1 MRDFM
6 AEESPCFALGLVEE
20 RKQTCGVVALRP
32 AEVIPPEISGLG
44 FNFGHAL
51 LGTTEFEVIQFVFH
65 FYGFETYNMLVNPNN
80 RLVKK
85 VLMRMV
91 ESGDYFFFAI
101 SPNQSV
107 TAFRSEIG
115 QKNVAGLSTN
125 LRQIQGSTTTDGQY
139 QRALAQFR
147 RRPDPPGQVLNWVC
161 RDNLSYLD
169 LTQNRLENG
178 SGLMRS
184 PTSPAMQSVYVLRSP
199 QLVLRT
205 LELLAAGLR
214 KSPEE
219 CPRRWPLNYLDT
231 DIPLWMACLNHEIQR
246 Q

>member
-1 MRDFM
+1 MGNCALTTLKAMTQRGNDMSNICRFVPKLTMNGQFMRDFM

-20 RKQTCGVVALRP
+20 RKQACGFLALRP

-65 FYGFETYNMLVNPNN
+65 FYGFETYNMLINPNN
-80 RLVKK
+80 GLVKK

-115 QKNVAGLSTN
+115 QKNLAGLNTN

-139 QRALAQFR
+139 RVAIA
-147 RRPDPPGQVLNWVC
+147 
-161 RDNLSYLD
+161 
-169 LTQNRLENG
+169 NRTIME
-178 SGLMRS
+178 RV
-184 PTSPAMQSVYVLRSP
+184 P
-199 QLVLRT
+199 
-205 LELLAAGLR
+205 
-214 KSPEE
+214 
-219 CPRRWPLNYLDT
+219 
-231 DIPLWMACLNHEIQR
+231 
-246 Q
+246 

>member
-1 MRDFM
+1 MGRQQAWCQEARIGGVWTVCRSGIDGQLCSDHPKAMTQRGDDVNNICRFLPKLTVNGQFMRDFM

-20 RKQTCGVVALRP
+20 RKQPCGFLALRP

-115 QKNVAGLSTN
+115 QKNLAGLSTN
-125 LRQIQGSTTTDGQY
+125 LRQIQGSTTTDAQY

-169 LTQNRLENG
+169 LTQNRLE
-178 SGLMRS
+178 MD
-184 PTSPAMQSVYVLRSP
+184 P
-199 QLVLRT
+199 
-205 LELLAAGLR
+205 
-214 KSPEE
+214 
-219 CPRRWPLNYLDT
+219 D
-231 DIPLWMACLNHEIQR
+231 
-246 Q
+246 

>member
-1 MRDFM
+1 MTQRRDDASNICRFLPKLTVNGQFMRDFM

-20 RKQTCGVVALRP
+20 RKQPCGFLALRP

-115 QKNVAGLSTN
+115 QKNLAGLSTN
-125 LRQIQGSTTTDGQY
+125 LRQIQGSTTTDAQY

-147 RRPDPPGQVLNWVC
+147 RRPDPPGQVLDWVC

-169 LTQNRLENG
+169 LTQNRLE
-178 SGLMRS
+178 MD
-184 PTSPAMQSVYVLRSP
+184 P
-199 QLVLRT
+199 
-205 LELLAAGLR
+205 
-214 KSPEE
+214 
-219 CPRRWPLNYLDT
+219 D
-231 DIPLWMACLNHEIQR
+231 
-246 Q
+246 

>member
-1 MRDFM
+1 MTQRGNDVSNMCRFVPKLTVNGQFMRDFM

-20 RKQTCGVVALRP
+20 RKQLCGFLALRP
-32 AEVIPPEISGLG
+32 AKVIPPEISGLG

-65 FYGFETYNMLVNPNN
+65 FNGFETYNMLVNPNN

-115 QKNVAGLSTN
+115 QKNVAGLSA
-125 LRQIQGSTTTDGQY
+125 R
-139 QRALAQFR
+139 
-147 RRPDPPGQVLNWVC
+147 
-161 RDNLSYLD
+161 
-169 LTQNRLENG
+169 NG
-178 SGLMRS
+178 SAGSESILASCEPLSRCRPRGGEGGVGKRS
-184 PTSPAMQSVYVLRSP
+184 GHRQVA
-199 QLVLRT
+199 T
-205 LELLAAGLR
+205 LTFAINAQAVPNGDSKG
-214 KSPEE
+214 KS
-219 CPRRWPLNYLDT
+219 
-231 DIPLWMACLNHEIQR
+231 AS
-246 Q
+246 

>member
-1 MRDFM
+1 M
-6 AEESPCFALGLVEE
+6 PFAISVAQLEISYLNE
-20 RKQTCGVVALRP
+20 RRP
-32 AEVIPPEISGLG
+32 RAIWPQKNSEGSRRRHSDWQRRPISSSPPEISGLG

-80 RLVKK
+80 RLIKK
-85 VLMRMV
+85 VLTRMM

-115 QKNVAGLSTN
+115 QKNLAGLSTN
-125 LRQIQGSTTTDGQY
+125 LRQIQGSTTTDAQY

-169 LTQNRLENG
+169 LTQNRLEVD
-178 SGLMRS
+178 
-184 PTSPAMQSVYVLRSP
+184 P
-199 QLVLRT
+199 
-205 LELLAAGLR
+205 
-214 KSPEE
+214 
-219 CPRRWPLNYLDT
+219 D
-231 DIPLWMACLNHEIQR
+231 
-246 Q
+246 

>member
-20 RKQTCGVVALRP
+20 RKQPCGFLALRP

-85 VLMRMV
+85 VLTRMV

-115 QKNVAGLSTN
+115 QKNLAGLSTN
-125 LRQIQGSTTTDGQY
+125 LRQIQGSTTTDAQY

-147 RRPDPPGQVLNWVC
+147 MKGSASAKRFFTHFCSGCSLQG
-161 RDNLSYLD
+161 LSSGRIVAIQTEFCTFD
-169 LTQNRLENG
+169 SCKMEG
-178 SGLMRS
+178 SGD
-184 PTSPAMQSVYVLRSP
+184 SVSKL
-199 QLVLRT
+199 
-205 LELLAAGLR
+205 
-214 KSPEE
+214 
-219 CPRRWPLNYLDT
+219 C
-231 DIPLWMACLNHEIQR
+231 
-246 Q
+246 

>member
-1 MRDFM
+1 M
-6 AEESPCFALGLVEE
+6 
-20 RKQTCGVVALRP
+20 RP

-80 RLVKK
+80 RLVKT
-85 VLMRMV
+85 VLTRMV

-115 QKNVAGLSTN
+115 QKNLAGLSTN
-125 LRQIQGSTTTDGQY
+125 LRQIQGSTTTDAQY
-139 QRALAQFR
+139 QRAPAQFR

-169 LTQNRLENG
+169 LTQNRLE
-178 SGLMRS
+178 MD
-184 PTSPAMQSVYVLRSP
+184 P
-199 QLVLRT
+199 
-205 LELLAAGLR
+205 
-214 KSPEE
+214 
-219 CPRRWPLNYLDT
+219 D
-231 DIPLWMACLNHEIQR
+231 
-246 Q
+246 

>member
-20 RKQTCGVVALRP
+20 RKQPCGFLALRP

-115 QKNVAGLSTN
+115 QKNLAGLTKYQPSTN
-125 LRQIQGSTTTDGQY
+125 SRINNDGCPIPES
-139 QRALAQFR
+139 AGAI
-147 RRPDPPGQVLNWVC
+147 
-161 RDNLSYLD
+161 S
-169 LTQNRLENG
+169 E
-178 SGLMRS
+178 
-184 PTSPAMQSVYVLRSP
+184 TS
-199 QLVLRT
+199 
-205 LELLAAGLR
+205 
-214 KSPEE
+214 
-219 CPRRWPLNYLDT
+219 
-231 DIPLWMACLNHEIQR
+231 
-246 Q
+246 

>member
-20 RKQTCGVVALRP
+20 RKQLCGFLALRP

-44 FNFGHAL
+44 SNFGHAL
-51 LGTTEFEVIQFVFH
+51 LGTTEFELIQFVFH
-65 FYGFETYNMLVNPNN
+65 FYGFETYNMLINPNN

-115 QKNVAGLSTN
+115 QKNLAGLSTN
-125 LRQIQGSTTTDGQY
+125 LRQIQGSTTTDAQY

-169 LTQNRLENG
+169 LTKNRLE
-178 SGLMRS
+178 MD
-184 PTSPAMQSVYVLRSP
+184 P
-199 QLVLRT
+199 
-205 LELLAAGLR
+205 
-214 KSPEE
+214 
-219 CPRRWPLNYLDT
+219 D
-231 DIPLWMACLNHEIQR
+231 
-246 Q
+246 